1 MNKVLKNIEK
11 WILLVILSYLVVFAL
26 VILIENEIGLIN
38 SIGVMKYTDNIT
50 EVPTEDLLE
59 IVKSNEEIFKEA
71 ISNNSN
77 QEESNIKQAM
87 QQYPMGTYIFA
98 AELAQ
103 LNSISHINIQ
113 SLITGLIIGTGI
125 YLLIDEKERKLLV
138 YGIIYVLIIFLL
150 GFIEGMMY
158 TTGWTSIFE
167 CWIFPIIYFIP
178 TTLMFGVLLC
188 MIKIKQQ
195 GTIKELN
202 KKLIE
207 KKKEEPKVEDKE
219 NQTILERTK
228 ETREK
233 IARIGM
239 TISTLMIILALI
251 ITILFI

>member
-1 MNKVLKNIEK
+1 MNKVLRNIEK
-11 WILLVILSYLVVFAL
+11 WLLLVIVSYLVVFAS
-26 VILIENEIGLIN
+26 VILIENEMGLIN
-38 SIGVMKYTDNIT
+38 SIGVMQYTDNIT

-59 IVKSNEEIFKEA
+59 IVKSNEEIFKET
-71 ISNNSN
+71 ISNNSK

-113 SLITGLIIGTGI
+113 SVITGLIIGTGI

-150 GFIEGMMY
+150 GFVEGMMY
-158 TTGWTSIFE
+158 TAGWTSIFE
-167 CWIFPIIYFIP
+167 CWTFPTIYFIP

-219 NQTILERTK
+219 NQTILDRTK

-239 TISTLMIILALI
+239 AISTLMIIVVLI